1 MRIVRLANFVA
12 PRSGGLRT
20 SLAELGAG
28 YLAAG
33 HEPVL
38 VIPGERDGDELTTQ
52 GRVVTARVAGQRP
65 RGTGTRRRGTGT
77 GEPERLKQAFRKLA
91 ASRALALGSAQAAEP
106 TITT

>member
-20 SLAELGAG
+20 CLRELGAG

-38 VIPGERDGDELTTQ
+38 IIPGAQDSDEQTEQ
-52 GRVVTARVAGQRP
+52 GRVITLHGPRVQFLGGYRVLTRKRKVAALLGELRP
-65 RGTGTRRRGTGT
+65 DTLEVSDRPWTLSPTW
-77 GEPERLKQAFRKLA
+77 
-91 ASRALALGSAQAAEP
+91 SAW
-106 TITT
+106 